1 MGLISRVSSRT
12 YRKQNMSE
20 IKPKVFT
27 ILSKPLEL
35 IDDSFAPESGKKR
48 IDIMEA
54 NEDNTC
60 CTFILHHQDHTLGNS
75 LRSIISNYD
84 GVDLVGY
91 TNPHPLEPKI
101 HLRIQTDPS
110 REDITPKSILVK
122 ALGDLKSM
130 TSVVEEKFLKA
141 FDDFENGM

>member
-84 GVDLVGY
+84 GVELCGY
-91 TNPHPLEPKI
+91 TNPHPLEKKI
-101 HLRIQTDPS
+101 HLRIQTDPT
-110 REDITPKSILVK
+110 REDLNPNKVLENSLH
-122 ALGDLKSM
+122 DLHKMS
-130 TSVVEEKFLKA
+130 KI
-141 FDDFENGM
+141 